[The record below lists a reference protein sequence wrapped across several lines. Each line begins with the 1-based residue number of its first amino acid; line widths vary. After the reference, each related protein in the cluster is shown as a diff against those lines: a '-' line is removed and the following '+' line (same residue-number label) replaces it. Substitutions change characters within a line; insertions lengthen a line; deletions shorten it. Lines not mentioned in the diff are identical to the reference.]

1 MARLI
6 RARASGPKWVPGE
19 IYDARAQAQQIL
31 SEARAQAETLRAQA
45 LNEGRLAGRADA
57 AKQLFDLA
65 QLRSQM
71 LRDTEQ
77 VALRAVLLVAAELVG
92 STLQAD
98 PSRIA
103 AMLAPHL
110 QRLRRAAALTLR
122 LHPEDAHW
130 LERHR
135 AQLIERAGFEVP
147 IELVPD
153 AALARGGCVI
163 ASNVGELDA
172 RIETRLAELARA
184 LGLTGAGS

>member
-1 MARLI
+1 MI

-19 IYDARAQAQQIL
+19 IFDARAQAAQIVAD
-31 SEARAQAETLRAQA
+31 ARAQAETLRAQA

-65 QLRSQM
+65 QLRSQL

-77 VALRAVLLVAAELVG
+77 AALRAVLLVAAELVG
-92 STLQAD
+92 STLEAD
-98 PSRIA
+98 PERIS

-110 QRLRRAAALTLR
+110 QRLRRASALSLR

-130 LERHR
+130 LELRR
-135 AQLIERAGFEVP
+135 TQLVERAGLEAP
-147 IELVPD
+147 IEIVAD
-153 AALARGGCVI
+153 ASIARGGCVI
-163 ASNVGELDA
+163 ESNLGQLDA

-184 LGLTGAGS
+184 LGLTGAEP